1 MTRRQFI
8 VRLREHVPPERWER
22 TWVLAPAVPLLL
34 IPIGVTAIV
43 IAGWLLNWYGMAR
56 AAQGV
61 ILLAIVSG
69 PIVGSIV
76 LWSIDEAGLD
86 RQSYHWS
93 VWLARIAIPGPLLT
107 ILVTFWLGR
116 LLFGA

>member
-76 LWSIDEAGLD
+76 L
-86 RQSYHWS
+86 
-93 VWLARIAIPGPLLT
+93 
-107 ILVTFWLGR
+107 
-116 LLFGA
+116 

>member
-8 VRLREHVPPERWER
+8 DRLREHVPQERWER
-22 TWVLAPAVPLLL
+22 TWVLAPTVPLAL
-34 IPIGVTAIV
+34 IPVGVTAIV
-43 IAGWLLNWYGMAR
+43 IAGWLVNWYGMAR

-76 LWSIDEAGLD
+76 LWSIKEAGLD
-86 RQSYHWS
+86 QRTYHWS
-93 VWLARIAIPGPLLT
+93 AWLARIAIPGPLLT
-107 ILVTFWLGR
+107 ILVIFWLAR